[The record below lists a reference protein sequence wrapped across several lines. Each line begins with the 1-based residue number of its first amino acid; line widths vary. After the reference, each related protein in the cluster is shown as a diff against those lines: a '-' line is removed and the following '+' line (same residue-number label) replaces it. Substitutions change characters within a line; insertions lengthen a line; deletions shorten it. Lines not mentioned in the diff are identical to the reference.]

1 MTNEECVRKGD
12 TNWEGSVTDRKRQRT
27 CEQEGEKKQKGVRK
41 RASEEVEKFHHC
53 CDDVGGRQR
62 VGRFMGEKN
71 AEGTGS

>member
-1 MTNEECVRKGD
+1 MKSAREWETKIAKGSMTNRKG
-12 TNWEGSVTDRKRQRT
+12 ERT
-27 CEQEGEKKQKGVRK
+27 CEQEGGKEKSEKK
-41 RASEEVEKFHHC
+41 RAGEEVEKFHHR

>member
-1 MTNEECVRKGD
+1 MKSVQERETQIAEGSMADRKG
-12 TNWEGSVTDRKRQRT
+12 ERT
-27 CEQEGEKKQKGVRK
+27 CEWEGEMKQRVRK
-41 RASEEVEKFHHC
+41 QAREEVEKFHHY

>member
-1 MTNEECVRKGD
+1 MRKQARAEE
-12 TNWEGSVTDRKRQRT
+12 
-27 CEQEGEKKQKGVRK
+27 
-41 RASEEVEKFHHC
+41 EKFHQC